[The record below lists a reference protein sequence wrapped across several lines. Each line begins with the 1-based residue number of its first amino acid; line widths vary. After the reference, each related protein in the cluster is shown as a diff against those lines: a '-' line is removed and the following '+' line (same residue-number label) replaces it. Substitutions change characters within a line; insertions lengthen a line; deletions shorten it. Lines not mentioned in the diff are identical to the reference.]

1 MAGMRVLQVTWPKGP
16 LELVEREIPDPGP
29 GTVRIKDER
38 QSPVPGRPDHR
49 ELTGRAAAI
58 MFDGE
63 EDR

>member
-1 MAGMRVLQVTWPKGP
+1 MRVVQVTWRKGP

-38 QSPVPGRPDHR
+38 QGPVPRRPDHR
-49 ELTGRAAAI
+49 ELTVRAAAI
-58 MFDGE
+58 IFDGE

>member
-1 MAGMRVLQVTWPKGP
+1 MAKMRAVQAPRPKGP

-38 QSPVPGRPDHR
+38 QGPVPRRPDHR
-49 ELTGRAAAI
+49 ELTECAAAI
-58 MFDGE
+58 MFGGE

>member
-1 MAGMRVLQVTWPKGP
+1 MAKMRAVEVRQPGGP

-29 GTVRIKDER
+29 GTARIKDER

-49 ELTGRAAAI
+49 ELTGPAAAI

>member
-1 MAGMRVLQVTWPKGP
+1 
-16 LELVEREIPDPGP
+16 LVEREIPDPGP

-38 QSPVPGRPDHR
+38 QSPIPRRTDHW
-49 ELTGRAAAI
+49 ELKGRAAAI